1 MGVRGQAERGG
12 EVALRRR
19 MVCEEAETPDAYKE
33 DSWKVLERKKIITR
47 EISRHL
53 RGSREPVAN
62 R

>member
-33 DSWKVLERKKIITR
+33 DSWKVLERKKNINQGNIQASSWQPR
-47 EISRHL
+47 ARC
-53 RGSREPVAN
+53 
-62 R
+62 

>member
-33 DSWKVLERKKIITR
+33 DSWKVLERKK
-47 EISRHL
+47 
-53 RGSREPVAN
+53 N
-62 R
+62 NNNQ